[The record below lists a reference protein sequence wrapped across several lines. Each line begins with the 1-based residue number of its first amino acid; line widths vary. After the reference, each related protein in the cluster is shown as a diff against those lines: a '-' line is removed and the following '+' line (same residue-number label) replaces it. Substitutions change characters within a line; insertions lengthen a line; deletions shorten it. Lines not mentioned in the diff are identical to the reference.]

1 MVFFSIE
8 NSMIFSLN
16 ECCRLLSDELLV
28 VSPILFLLLFRTG
41 LFKLLFVTGITPVP
55 AMYLQLDYDDLDTS
69 PLKPDMSQLN
79 TLSETL
85 REKLGLDLFGVD
97 VIIECETQRYAV
109 IDINVFPS
117 MYA

>member
-1 MVFFSIE
+1 
-8 NSMIFSLN
+8 MIFITD
-16 ECCRLLSDELLV
+16 ECYRLSIDKLLV
-28 VSPILFLLLFRTG
+28 VSLTLFQLLFGTG
-41 LFKLLFVTGITPVP
+41 LFKFPFVTPFTPIP
-55 AMYLQLDYDDLDTS
+55 TMYLQLDYDDLDTS
-69 PLKPDMSQLN
+69 PLKPDVSQLN